1 LYLNLLRDG
10 QRIGATERAAENS
23 AAQRVA
29 TGLKD
34 EFNGSKNCVTVKL
47 LF

>member
-1 LYLNLLRDG
+1 LNLLRDG
-10 QRIGATERAAENS
+10 QRIGAAERAAENS

-29 TGLKD
+29 TGLED
-34 EFNGSKNCVTVKL
+34 EFNRSKNCVTVKL

>member
-1 LYLNLLRDG
+1 LYLNLLQDG
-10 QRIGATERAAENS
+10 QRDGATGLAARNS

-29 TGLKD
+29 TGLED
-34 EFNGSKNCVTVKL
+34 EFNRSKNCVTVKL

>member
-1 LYLNLLRDG
+1 LYLNLLRVG
-10 QRIGATERAAENS
+10 QRIGAAELAARNS

-29 TGLKD
+29 TGLED
-34 EFNGSKNCVTVKL
+34 EFNRSENCITVKL

>member
-1 LYLNLLRDG
+1 LYLNLLRDA
-10 QRIGATERAAENS
+10 QRDGAKKPAARNS
-23 AAQRVA
+23 AAQRAA

>member
-1 LYLNLLRDG
+1 LYLNLLRDA
-10 QRIGATERAAENS
+10 QSDGAAGLAARNS

-29 TGLKD
+29 TGLMD
-34 EFNGSKNCVTVKL
+34 EVNRSKNCVTVKL